1 MQYTVKAYLEESMR
15 SLVDSLETNS
25 WNEVEEFIWSKCQH
39 GLNCWFVDNTSP
51 IFEGGEAFA
60 NRFNENTVEVE
71 ELIDRYS
78 FMCSPIDYEDLRM
91 EQQEQM

>member
-1 MQYTVKAYLEESMR
+1 MRFSVKAYLSPKFVG
-15 SLVDSLETNS
+15 LKDSLETDD
-25 WNEVEEFIWSKCQH
+25 WNKVEEFIWSNCQQ
-39 GLNCWFVDNTSP
+39 GLNCWFIDNTSP

-60 NRFNENTVEVE
+60 DRFNEHTVEVE

-78 FMCSPIDYEDLRM
+78 FMCAPIDYADLRM